1 MPDVNLMLSK
11 EDVETVYAVFAS
23 IDKRFRDSYGE
34 LNTFMGSVTID
45 NMYEL
50 LPKLKDFLNI
60 VDGQQEESEE

>member
-11 EDVETVYAVFAS
+11 GDVETVYAVFAS
-23 IDKRFRDSYGE
+23 IDKRFGGSYGE

-45 NMYEL
+45 AMYEL

-60 VDGQQEESEE
+60 VNGQ